1 MTGNTLIM
9 AIRKFRKQMK
19 PIIWLVTILM
29 VLGGGYATLSSI
41 IGSMSNGHSNYAFKL
56 NGNKISKFEVEK
68 TKATMIDGYSRYL
81 GDKVDRSLIDI
92 LAFDEVVNKNLT
104 LEMADKLKVKVSNGD
119 VNDQYDKIEN
129 SIGNRDQFKRM
140 LQVQGYTKNTFKKE
154 LKDNL
159 TVEQTLA
166 KIQEG
171 INPTDEEIN
180 KYYEDNLYTR
190 FSGKPLSDVK
200 NEVITDLK
208 QTKGIEEYVL
218 LLDKAR
224 KNMKLENVS
233 QEYKAYVERN
243 EMEEDGFAVSNI
255 EMAKRTLNNLFI
267 TNGDRDK
274 ARELSKEYY
283 RAQIKLA
290 KIAIERGITVDE
302 TLPLDYKFEEYK
314 KGLFENIKNSL
325 NPTDAQLKEY
335 FEKNKLVYDTFPS
348 SDSYIAILKVDASA
362 EDKAAAKA
370 KAEELLKT
378 LTPENFAEVAKKNSD
393 GPSSPNGGDLG
404 WFSKKDMVEP
414 FQKAVFSGEVGKIY
428 PQPVETI
435 FGEHL
440 IYIEDRKD
448 DEERAKASHILIV
461 PKVSEATI
469 NIKKAEIEAVKAV
482 KEKLANGTVNFETL
496 SKENKDVLQ
505 SSLFS
510 KIDDTGYIPGLGY
523 NEALTKLIFD
533 APLNK
538 VQTALIEDKFYIFKK
553 TNEVKYK
560 AADFN
565 ELKDRVKD
573 DYLNSKTQ
581 EELKKLI

>member
-314 KGLFENIKNSL
+314 KGLFENIKNLL

-469 NIKKAEIEAVKAV
+469 NIKKAEIEAVK
-482 KEKLANGTVNFETL
+482 EKLANGTVNFETL

>member
-393 GPSSPNGGDLG
+393 GSSSPNGGDLG

-469 NIKKAEIEAVKAV
+469 NIKKAEIEAV

>member
-378 LTPENFAEVAKKNSD
+378 LTPENFAKVAKKNSD

-469 NIKKAEIEAVKAV
+469 NIKKAEIEAV

>member
-224 KNMKLENVS
+224 KNMRLENVS

-469 NIKKAEIEAVKAV
+469 NIKKAEIEAVK
-482 KEKLANGTVNFETL
+482 EKLANGTVNFETL

>member
-362 EDKAAAKA
+362 EDKAAARA

-469 NIKKAEIEAVKAV
+469 NIKKAEIEAVK
-482 KEKLANGTVNFETL
+482 EKLANGTVNFETL

>member
-190 FSGKPLSDVK
+190 FSGKPLSNVK

-469 NIKKAEIEAVKAV
+469 NIKKAEIEAVK
-482 KEKLANGTVNFETL
+482 EKLANGTVNFETL

>member
-469 NIKKAEIEAVKAV
+469 NIKKAEIEAVK
-482 KEKLANGTVNFETL
+482 EKLANGTVNFETL

-538 VQTALIEDKFYIFKK
+538 VQTALIEDKFYLFKK

>member
-335 FEKNKLVYDTFPS
+335 FEKNKLVYDTFSS

-469 NIKKAEIEAVKAV
+469 NIKKAEIEAVK
-482 KEKLANGTVNFETL
+482 EKLANGTVNFETL

-560 AADFN
+560 AADFK

>member
-104 LEMADKLKVKVSNGD
+104 LEMAAKLKVKVSNGD

-348 SDSYIAILKVDASA
+348 SDLYIAILKVDASA

-469 NIKKAEIEAVKAV
+469 NIKKAEIEAVK
-482 KEKLANGTVNFETL
+482 EKLANGTVNFETL